1 MSSINL
7 VSSSFNTTF
16 KLLQDLAYE
25 EQELRNGT
33 VVITGK
39 KVKRLN
45 LVLDC
50 LSPNDFCPHSH
61 NYVNLQQY
69 VIKEK
74 KLTEQESL
82 WIFREIVSVV
92 NSLHQVDIMFLILSS
107 RISLLK

>member
-1 MSSINL
+1 MISSVNL
-7 VSSSFNTTF
+7 VPSNIIKTL

-92 NSLHQVDIMFLILSS
+92 NSLHQV
-107 RISLLK
+107 

>member
-1 MSSINL
+1 M
-7 VSSSFNTTF
+7 
-16 KLLQDLAYE
+16 E

-33 VVITGK
+33 VVLTGR
-39 KVKRLN
+39 KVERLN

-50 LSPNDFCPHSH
+50 LSPHDFCPHSH

-82 WIFREIVSVV
+82 WIFREIVTVV
-92 NSLHQVDIMFLILSS
+92 SSLHQVCPVVQMSRKIFYFILFTEKHSAQ
-107 RISLLK
+107 RFKTW